1 MTISRIFH
9 DSEGYIVAI
18 RQLSVNERVPV
29 GVPYI
34 DYEIP
39 QGKQIKITDGIGV
52 DVSVTPHQ
60 VMLEDI
66 PPSEIDV
73 LRNEMEQRTA
83 AEAEAMR
90 LEMAR
95 NNAELFE
102 TVIML
107 TGGGM

>member
-1 MTISRIFH
+1 MNVQVIYDLDGDVITVKGGATLP
-9 DSEGYIVAI
+9 EPP
-18 RQLSVNERVPV
+18 N
-29 GVPYI
+29 GVPYLETI
-34 DYEIP
+34 LPE
-39 QGKQIKITDGIGV
+39 GKHVVGV

-60 VMLEDI
+60 VILEDI
-66 PPSEIDV
+66 PPSEIDR
-73 LRNEMEQRTA
+73 LRAEMEQRNA
-83 AEAEAMR
+83 VELESMR

>member
-90 LEMAR
+90 LETAR